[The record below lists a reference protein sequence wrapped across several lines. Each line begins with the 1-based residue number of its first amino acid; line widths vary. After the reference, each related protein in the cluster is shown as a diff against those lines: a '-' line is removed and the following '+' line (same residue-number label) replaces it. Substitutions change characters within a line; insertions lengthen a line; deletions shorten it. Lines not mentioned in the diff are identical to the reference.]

1 MQLQSSEKS
10 ADEENFDKMKDV
22 YDACLDED
30 TIKSLGVK
38 PLIKVLEEIKQAYP
52 KGDAA
57 PLLARYG
64 VTGLIAT
71 GTGADDR
78 DPDTVVVS
86 VAAPYSFGLPSKER
100 YEDDNLVKKYRDV
113 AEKVL
118 SALYPDAKK
127 ESFSKI
133 VDFEI
138 KLAAASPSTEDRE
151 DVTKYY
157 NPMALDDANQLAPEI
172 DLKGLLHVLAPKSVK
187 IDRIIVMAPEYQS
200 KLSSILKET
209 DSEVVMNYFVWKAVQ
224 SLSSYVDAEEVKPYK
239 RFVNELAGKV
249 SQEIERV
256 FVRIVLTPSRIPIL
270 RPSDGEN
277 ALAMLMTVLAGF

>member
-1 MQLQSSEKS
+1 MQLQTVQKS
-10 ADEENFDKMKDV
+10 VDEQNFDKMKAV

-30 TIKSLGVK
+30 RIKGIGAA
-38 PLIKVLEEIKQAYP
+38 PLLKVLDEIKQAYP
-52 KGDAA
+52 AGDAVL
-57 PLLARYG
+57 LLARYG

-78 DPDTVVVS
+78 DPDSVVVS

-100 YEDDNLVKKYRDV
+100 YEDEKLVEKYRSVTVD
-113 AEKVL
+113 VL

-133 VDFEI
+133 VDLEK

-157 NPMALDDANQLAPEI
+157 NPMKLDDAADLTPEV
-172 DLKGLLHVLAPKSVK
+172 DLKGLLRELSPKHVGIERV
-187 IDRIIVMAPEYQS
+187 IVMAPEYQK
-200 KLSSILKET
+200 KLSSIISET
-209 DSEVVMNYFVWKAVQ
+209 DSEVLMNHLVWKAVQ
-224 SLSSYVDAEEVKPYK
+224 SFAGYVDAEAVKPYK

-249 SQEIERV
+249 SDAHRCDL
-256 FVRIVLTPSRIPIL
+256 FTMLTAIGPRLHPRAMAQVC
-270 RPSDGEN
+270 RPCR
-277 ALAMLMTVLAGF
+277 